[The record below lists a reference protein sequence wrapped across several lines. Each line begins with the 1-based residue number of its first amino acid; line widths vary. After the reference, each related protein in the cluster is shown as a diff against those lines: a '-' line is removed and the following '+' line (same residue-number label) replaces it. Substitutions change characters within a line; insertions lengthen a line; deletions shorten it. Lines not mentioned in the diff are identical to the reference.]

1 MPAEM
6 RVCVQDNEN
15 KSADGG
21 GGDTFSMMTS
31 CSGINEVAQQ
41 LCVEPLIQLT
51 ATQAYLAFPKLQA
64 TQLVSN
70 PPTVKSSI
78 PHYADLSAFL
88 GGRT

>member
-1 MPAEM
+1 M
-6 RVCVQDNEN
+6 CVQDNEI

-64 TQLVSN
+64 RQLVST
-70 PPTVKSSI
+70 PPAAVKSSI
-78 PHYADLSAFL
+78 PH
-88 GGRT
+88 